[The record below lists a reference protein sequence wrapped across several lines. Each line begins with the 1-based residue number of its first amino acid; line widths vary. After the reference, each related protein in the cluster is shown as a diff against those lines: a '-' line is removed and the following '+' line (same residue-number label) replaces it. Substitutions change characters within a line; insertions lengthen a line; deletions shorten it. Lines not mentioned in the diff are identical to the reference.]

1 MYHGLISTTVPDPNA
16 KFNGSAIARRRLSR
30 PEVMKP
36 TKCVPRCLFGP
47 PVGNFDTFKIIDE
60 LMASR
65 MAEFKEKWNFDPDTG
80 LPCEPRPQEPGAEV
94 KPNYVWTLVYSD
106 DPLVAQSAEVT
117 AAAAAVNQTPATV
130 RKLSPV
136 PMPASK
142 RVCKSAPVLKQ
153 RTITDYMKVKKP
165 LPEAEKKVMP

>member
-16 KFNGSAIARRRLSR
+16 KFSGSAIARRRMSR

-47 PVGNFDTFKIIDE
+47 PDPNFDTLKIIDQ
-60 LMASR
+60 LMVKR
-65 MAEFKEKWNFDPDTG
+65 MAEFKERWNFDPDTE
-80 LPCEPRPQEPGAEV
+80 LPCDPPPQEPGTEA
-94 KPNYVWTLVYSD
+94 KPHYVWTLVYSD
-106 DPLVAQSAEVT
+106 EPVAQSAEVT
-117 AAAAAVNQTPATV
+117 AAAAVNQTPATV
-130 RKLSPV
+130 RKLRSPV